1 MNELIREAI
10 EIVNDLG
17 DVIFIG
23 AIAVMLHTKITRESM
38 DLDFA
43 VTKELTDKFL
53 EDKKYF
59 KFEENGK
66 SVRRTPR
73 GYKIDIYRNDVS
85 RIPLKSVIDTA
96 KEIQVRKNQALKAA
110 SLEVLIVAKHRAA
123 RLQDSDDLR
132 TMAKRKFKE
141 INWKSLEELADSDV
155 EFKAIRT
162 EMTYFSK

>member
-1 MNELIREAI
+1 MNELIQEAI

-23 AIAVMLHTKITRESM
+23 AVAVMLHTKMTRESL
-38 DLDFA
+38 DLDFVVA
-43 VTKELTDKFL
+43 KELTNEFL
-53 EDKKYF
+53 EDKRYF

-73 GYKIDIYRNDVS
+73 GYKIDIYSKDVS
-85 RIPLKSVIDTA
+85 GIPLKSVINTA
-96 KEIQVRKNQALKAA
+96 REIQVRKNQILKAA
-110 SLEVLIVAKHRAA
+110 SVEVLIVAKHRSA

-132 TMAKRKFKE
+132 TIAKRKFKE
-141 INWKSLEELADSDV
+141 IDWKSLDELTDSDV